1 VVGELDVLGLEV
13 GGGITF
19 VTTTTDVM
27 TATLE
32 GVTLDCGGAMN
43 EEAVDE

>member
-1 VVGELDVLGLEV
+1 MVDELGLEV
-13 GGGITF
+13 GAGTTC

-32 GVTLDCGGAMN
+32 GETLDCGGAMDGDAV
-43 EEAVDE
+43 EE